1 MESAELSE
9 AVTRATVATPSPSLL
24 ELPLDGARVSL
35 RSFQES
41 DITQTYIN
49 WLNDPLVVRYS
60 NQRFRLHTVESS
72 LQYLATFNESEH
84 LFFAISDLAS
94 LEVVGTLTVYRNL
107 HHGTADIGIMVGH
120 SASWG
125 RGFGSDAFCT
135 VVQALERS
143 GQIRKLTAGTLAEN
157 KAMVRIMERAG
168 FELEG
173 ARRGQELLENR
184 PVDLLYYARFCRA

>member
-1 MESAELSE
+1 MESARLPK
-9 AVTRATVATPSPSLL
+9 AVTRSTVATPSPPLL
-24 ELPLDGARVSL
+24 ELPLDGAKVSL

-60 NQRFRLHTVESS
+60 NQRFRHHTVESS
-72 LQYLATFNESEH
+72 RQYLATFSKSEH

-94 LEVVGTLTVYRNL
+94 LEVLGTLTVYRNL

-125 RGFGSDAFCT
+125 RGVGSDAFCT
-135 VVQALERS
+135 VAQALERS

-157 KAMVRIMERAG
+157 KAMVRIMDRAG

-173 ARRGQELLENR
+173 ARRGQELVMGR